1 MPQLDRII
9 VFSQIF
15 WLFIIFVLIYIV
27 LTHFFLPKFIK
38 SLKSRKQIIE
48 ANDTELSE
56 LTSKII
62 NKQLLLKQLLLKN
75 LVVVNISLGHEFSI
89 SNTLPKLDIHKID
102 TKISTV
108 TRNVSLYCDVQL
120 FNCIFFY
127 PKLLN
132 ITFKPV

>member
-15 WLFIIFVLIYIV
+15 WLFVIFVLTYIV

-48 ANDTELSE
+48 VNDIELSE
-56 LTSKII
+56 LTSRIL

-75 LVVVNISLGHEFSI
+75 LAMVNTSLNHEFST
-89 SNTLPKLDIHKID
+89 SNILSKQNVHKID
-102 TKISTV
+102 AKIGTA
-108 TRNVSLYCDVQL
+108 THNISLYCDDRL

-132 ITFKPV
+132 ITFKSV